1 MIDSFGALLAAAGH
15 LPPLSVAVAG
25 AAKAPVLSALRE
37 AVQRNLV
44 CPILVGPEDETRK
57 AALSLGWGLGECV
70 LVHEDGDE
78 TQIAARA
85 VQEVAQ
91 ARAGLLMKGTV
102 STATLLHQLL
112 KVPQLRSGRRLSH
125 VALVQTPGY
134 GRLQLHTDGG
144 INIQQDVPVVKDI
157 VGNAVRLSR
166 ALGETSPAIAGLAL
180 VENIT
185 ADLPETSRMAEVAA
199 WVEAGGVGS
208 ATMRGPVAL
217 DVAVS
222 AEAAQLKGVPC
233 DIAGRTDIFVAPNI
247 SAANFVVKALA
258 TLSGAQAA
266 GIVLG
271 ARVPIVLLSRSDS
284 PQTKLLSLAL
294 ARLYEDRGQQL

>member
-1 MIDSFGALLAAAGH
+1 MIDSFSALMAAAGR
-15 LPPLSVAVAG
+15 LAPMRVAVAG
-25 AAKAPVLSALRE
+25 AAKAPVLTALRE

-44 CPILVGPEDETRK
+44 CPILVGPEDETRS
-57 AALSLGWGLGECV
+57 AALSIGWGLGECV
-70 LVHEDGDE
+70 LVHEGGDE

-102 STATLLHQLL
+102 STAALLHQLL

-125 VALVQTPGY
+125 VAVVQTPAY

-144 INIQQDVPVVKDI
+144 INIQQGVPVLKDI
-157 VGNAVRLSR
+157 VSNAVGLSR
-166 ALGETSPAIAGLAL
+166 ALGQTEPAIAGLAL
-180 VENIT
+180 VEKVT
-185 ADLPETSRMAEVAA
+185 ADLPETGRMAEVAA
-199 WVEAGGVGS
+199 WVDAGGVGA

-222 AEAAQLKGVPC
+222 ADAAQLKGVPC
-233 DIAGRTDIFVAPNI
+233 DIAGRSDIFVGPSI
-247 SAANFVVKALA
+247 SATNFVVKALA
-258 TLSGAQAA
+258 TLAGAQAA

-271 ARVPIVLLSRSDS
+271 AQVPVVLLSRSDS

-294 ARLYEDRGQQL
+294 ARLYEDRGQIL

>member
-1 MIDSFGALLAAAGH
+1 MIDSFSALMAAAGR
-15 LPPLSVAVAG
+15 LPPMRVAVAG
-25 AAKAPVLSALRE
+25 AAKAPVLTALRE

-44 CPILVGPEDETRK
+44 CPILVGPEDETRS
-57 AALSLGWGLGECV
+57 AALSIGWGLGECV
-70 LVHEDGDE
+70 LVHESGDE

-102 STATLLHQLL
+102 STAALLHQLL

-125 VALVQTPGY
+125 VAVVQTPGY

-144 INIQQDVPVVKDI
+144 INIQQDAPVLKDI
-157 VGNAVRLSR
+157 VSNAVGLSR
-166 ALGETSPAIAGLAL
+166 ALGQAAPAIAGLAL
-180 VENIT
+180 VEKVSP
-185 ADLPETSRMAEVAA
+185 DLPETGRMAEVAA
-199 WVEAGGVGS
+199 WVDGGGVGA

-233 DIAGRTDIFVAPNI
+233 DIAGRSDIFVGPNI
-247 SAANFVVKALA
+247 SATNFVVKALA
-258 TLSGAQAA
+258 TLAGAQAA

-271 ARVPIVLLSRSDS
+271 AHVPVVLLSRSDS

-294 ARLYEDRGQQL
+294 ARLYEDRGQIL